1 MSTLCNACNRCQAR
15 CPNCHCCT
23 ACCQCGIN
31 NQCNQTETVSVTA
44 YVRNCV
50 TGEPIAG
57 ASYAIYK
64 NGKVIETATSNADG
78 SLKFLS
84 LVPGCYQV
92 AEVSAADG
100 FQLDVQFHRIL
111 VEPSGNII
119 IDGCVSESGVLCN
132 NPLISLFFYKVNSE
146 TGLPIPGA
154 VFTLS
159 NGQQAVS
166 DSNGRVSFDSIPPG
180 SYTLVENGVPEGY
193 VPNTRI
199 YYVEVYNSDFITING
214 VPISEFKMKNQPSEG
229 LFFKKTNQDGTS
241 GLAGAEF
248 TLSNGIKA
256 ISDSNGNVDFGTLV
270 PGIYTMRETTAP
282 YGYQL
287 DYRSYDVIVANNGS
301 ITVNGNPIQN
311 FTVINNQEEISQ
323 RPVILSVREDDS
335 VIRGTGVPG
344 AKITVTFPDGTQI
357 DATVDASGSW
367 SVNVLRTVG
376 ITEGDTILA
385 NQTEIGMA
393 PSENASF
400 LVQGNSN

>member
-23 ACCQCGIN
+23 GCCQCGIN
-31 NQCNQTETVSVTA
+31 NQCNQPETVSFTA
-44 YVRNCV
+44 FVRNCV

-78 SLKFLS
+78 SLNFSS
-84 LVPGCYQV
+84 LAPGCYQV

-132 NPLISLFFYKVNSE
+132 NPLISLSFYKVNSE

-199 YYVEVYNSDFITING
+199 YYVEAYNSDEITING
-214 VPISEFKMKNQPSEG
+214 VSISEFRIENQPSAG
-229 LFFKKTNQDGTS
+229 LSFKKTDQEGTS
-241 GLAGAEF
+241 VLAGAEF

-287 DYRSYDVIVANNGS
+287 DSKRYDVIVANNGS
-301 ITVNGNPIQN
+301 ITVNGIPIQN
-311 FTVINNQEEISQ
+311 FTVSNSPAIS
-323 RPVILSVREDDS
+323 RVPVISSVREDDS

-344 AKITVTFPDGTQI
+344 AQITVTFPDGTQVN
-357 DATVDASGSW
+357 ATVDAFGSW
-367 SVNVLRTVG
+367 SVNVPSSVG

-385 NQTEIGMA
+385 NQTEIGMV

-400 LVQGNSN
+400 LVQDNSN